1 MGENFLLIVALLLIY
16 PSYVTDILG
25 VLAILGVFLYK
36 KNHNKQKKED
46 IGEIDDSYSVN
57 K

>member
-1 MGENFLLIVALLLIY
+1 MGENFLPIVALLLIY